1 MLSGDVQPT
10 FAGILNMAELFRRN
24 PKVEEAPLGADLML
38 FDPDKSQFYVLNQTM
53 AYVWRNCEGEK
64 SLERIVESVPRTF
77 ADADG
82 HPIAAEMKAALDE
95 LLALGIVTRH

>member
-1 MLSGDVQPT
+1 
-10 FAGILNMAELFRRN
+10 MAELFRRN

-38 FDPDKSQFYVLNQTM
+38 FDPDKSQFYVLNRTM

-64 SLERIVESVPRTF
+64 SLDRIVESVPRSF
-77 ADADG
+77 AAADG
-82 HPIAAEMKAALDE
+82 HPVAAEMKAALDE